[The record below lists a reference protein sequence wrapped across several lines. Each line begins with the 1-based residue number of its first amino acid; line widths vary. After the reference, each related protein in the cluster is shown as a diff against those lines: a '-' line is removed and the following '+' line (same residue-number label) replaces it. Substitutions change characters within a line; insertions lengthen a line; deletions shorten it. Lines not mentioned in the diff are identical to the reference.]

1 MENSNK
7 IIDFTFEVMDT
18 GLFDSVDVPPHNGQ
32 GYSRQEINKLEA
44 LESSMNDL
52 NVNCKLRTFTQH
64 DLDNIGE

>member
-1 MENSNK
+1 MKNSNE

-18 GLFDSVDVPPHNGQ
+18 GLFDSVDVPPQNGQ

-52 NVNCKLRTFTQH
+52 NVHTA
-64 DLDNIGE
+64 